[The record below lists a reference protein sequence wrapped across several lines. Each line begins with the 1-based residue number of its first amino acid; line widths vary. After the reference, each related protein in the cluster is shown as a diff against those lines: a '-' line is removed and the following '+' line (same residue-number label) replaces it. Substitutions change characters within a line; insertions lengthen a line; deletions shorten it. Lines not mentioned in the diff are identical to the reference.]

1 MIKIITKSDL
11 DGLEKLNLPEVM
23 KRYLRD
29 YHGEML
35 NRLDCQDESLGESG
49 CMFALDSKEV
59 VEAAKLFEF
68 LQKNPPSR
76 VVGMTLFDGAIPI
89 FITQIL
95 LFVKGGYAVS
105 IFAQE
110 EHLKDTLEKYYKGKE
125 GENV

>member
-1 MIKIITKSDL
+1 MIKIVTKSDL

-35 NRLDCQDESLGESG
+35 KRLDCQDESLGESG

-68 LQKNPPSR
+68 LQKKP
-76 VVGMTLFDGAIPI
+76 V
-89 FITQIL
+89 
-95 LFVKGGYAVS
+95 
-105 IFAQE
+105 
-110 EHLKDTLEKYYKGKE
+110 
-125 GENV
+125 